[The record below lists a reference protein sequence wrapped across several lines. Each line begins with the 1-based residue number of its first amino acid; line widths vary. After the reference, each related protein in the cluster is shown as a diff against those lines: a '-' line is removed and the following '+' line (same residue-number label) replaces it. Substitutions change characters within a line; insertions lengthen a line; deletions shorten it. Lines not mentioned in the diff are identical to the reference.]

1 MTPLS
6 MQYQIQKFRSIDKS
20 REKQKPHRYMEMSK
34 EGNEELQRMVTS
46 PWTFSFMNIN
56 ACKCAFN
63 LIRCNVLFFF
73 SNNNM
78 ATRRTT

>member
-46 PWTFSFMNIN
+46 P
-56 ACKCAFN
+56 
-63 LIRCNVLFFF
+63 
-73 SNNNM
+73 
-78 ATRRTT
+78 